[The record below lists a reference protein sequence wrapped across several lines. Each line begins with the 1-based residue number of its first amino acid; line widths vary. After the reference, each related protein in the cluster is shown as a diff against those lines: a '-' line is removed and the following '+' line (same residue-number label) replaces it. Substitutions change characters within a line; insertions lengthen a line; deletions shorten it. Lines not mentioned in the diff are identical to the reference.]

1 MFGKW
6 YRCWSF
12 WSPRILPK
20 TILKWTK
27 RRVSN
32 FTYLSPREKQVDKKR
47 FVCLNLFYSSRI
59 LNFFCSRSRPF
70 GGSWSI
76 RTIGEVGT
84 WRCGSLDH
92 ESRSL
97 HPRKTQGAPKRFV
110 EKCVFF
116 VGKLHWFSWKLNLIK
131 RSDKKRNTCQMAIWN
146 LAKDRWN
153 RYTLYAICVSERP
166 LGSISVPLIPSYII
180 QIGTLWFPGCCQQLR
195 ESG

>member
-116 VGKLHWFSWKLNLIK
+116 VGNF
-131 RSDKKRNTCQMAIWN
+131 TGF
-146 LAKDRWN
+146 
-153 RYTLYAICVSERP
+153 
-166 LGSISVPLIPSYII
+166 LGSWTWLNDQTRKETLVRWLF
-180 QIGTLWFPGCCQQLR
+180 GTWRKIDEIDTPCMPFVYQRDL
-195 ESG
+195 